1 MAALNTA
8 QKAIVSEAI
17 ELMDGNYEK
26 PLDGRV
32 AERLSLIHAALGYD
46 SAIKFMEDL
55 RDKPFSVLLNALVLT
70 NS

>member
-8 QKAIVSEAI
+8 QKAIVSQAI
-17 ELMDGNYEK
+17 ELMEGNYEK

-32 AERLSLIHAALGYD
+32 AEKLSLIHAALGYT

-55 RDKPFSVLLNALVLT
+55 RDKPFSVLLTALVTT